1 MTLYEELGV
10 GKTASEDE
18 IKAAYK
24 KAAKRTHPDAGGDA
38 DAFEKIKQAKRILL
52 NPNARKKYDDTGA
65 IDESDLRTEQDQAFS
80 MAMQAIYNAIAHF
93 ETAGSDLFQC
103 DLVGE
108 ASRQLTADIQTCE
121 KSIRGTEK
129 AALKLQELARRFRP
143 KHKNGSNRIAI
154 ALKTRAAEFARL
166 IAQHKERLA
175 LLQMALEIV
184 DAHIFDCDEKGRG
197 KKIVIDVDLIRT
209 NEP

>member
-1 MTLYEELGV
+1 MTLYDELGV
-10 GKTASEDE
+10 DKTASEDE

-38 DAFEKIKQAKRILL
+38 EAFEKIKQAKRVLL
-52 NPNARKKYDDTGA
+52 NANARKKYDDTGA
-65 IDESDLRTEQDQAFS
+65 IDESELRNAQDQAFS
-80 MAMQAIYNAIAHF
+80 TAMQAIYNAIAHF
-93 ETAGSDLFQC
+93 ETTGSDLLKC

-108 ASRQLTADIQTCE
+108 ASRQLGNDIASCE

-129 AALKLQELARRFRP
+129 AALKLQELASRFRP
-143 KHKNGSNRIAI
+143 KARDGNNRIAI

-175 LLQMALEIV
+175 ILIIARDVV
-184 DAHIFDCDEKGRG
+184 DAHVFDYEKNADMEEPVVDAGRS
-197 KKIVIDVDLIRT
+197 
-209 NEP
+209 